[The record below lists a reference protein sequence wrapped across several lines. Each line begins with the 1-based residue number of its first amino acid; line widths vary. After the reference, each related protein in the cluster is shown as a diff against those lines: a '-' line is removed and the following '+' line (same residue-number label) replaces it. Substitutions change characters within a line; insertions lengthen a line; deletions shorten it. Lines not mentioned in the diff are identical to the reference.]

1 MELCNHHYNQFCNIV
16 ILFLKEPLTF
26 SSYYPFSSLSPHP
39 PALRNYQLTFCLFGF
54 VWKFVCLCWTFPVNG
69 IPQYATLYDWLFF

>member
-1 MELCNHHYNQFCNIV
+1 MDFSIFNILCNHNHYLFQNIP
-16 ILFLKEPLTF
+16 ITTKRNLIPL

-54 VWKFVCLCWTFPVNG
+54 A
-69 IPQYATLYDWLFF
+69 YAGHFM